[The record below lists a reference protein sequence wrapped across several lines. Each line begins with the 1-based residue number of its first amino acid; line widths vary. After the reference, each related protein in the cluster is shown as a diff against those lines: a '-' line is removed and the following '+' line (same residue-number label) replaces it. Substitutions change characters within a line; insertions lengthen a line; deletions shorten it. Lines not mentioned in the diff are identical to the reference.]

1 MNSEALMSMALGL
14 ELPWKIKSVELKKG
28 ASECP
33 ELHIDIGFT
42 RGSRF
47 PDGEGKLCPVHDTQ
61 SRRWQHLN
69 FFEHACFI
77 HCDVPRIKTS
87 EGKIIR
93 ANVPWARKNSGF
105 TSLFEAYAMVLIESE
120 MPVNK
125 VGRLMRVNPNRIWT
139 IFNHW
144 IRRAYVADDPS
155 SITQLG
161 IDETSRRK
169 GHQYITLGV
178 DMQSSRVIHVTK
190 GKGKQS
196 VHDIAHYLSL
206 KGVAK
211 RQIKQVSMDLSPAF
225 ISAAMQAFPKA
236 SIHFDRF
243 HVVKLLNEAMDE
255 VRRAEAK
262 EYQQIKGHRYTFL
275 RNPANLSEA
284 KKLELKEMISLYP
297 TLGEAYRMKE
307 TFQLMWQMPDQ
318 ESASR
323 YVDLW
328 CDYAINYAGIP
339 AFAKF
344 AKTVLSHKSGIINF
358 IESRITNAVLEGIN
372 SKVQLAKRRA
382 RGYRNLDNFINMI
395 YFLCGKLR
403 FDYPLYS
410 T

>member
-1 MNSEALMSMALGL
+1 MNSEALMSMALGI
-14 ELPWKIKSVELKKG
+14 ESPWKIKTVQFKKLDSG
-28 ASECP
+28 SP

-42 RGSRF
+42 RGSKF
-47 PDGEGKLCPVHDTQ
+47 LDSEGQPCPVHDTQ

-69 FFEHACFI
+69 FFEHGCFI

-87 EGKIIR
+87 EGKTVR
-93 ANVPWARKNSGF
+93 VEVPWARKNSGF
-105 TSLFEAYAMVLIESE
+105 TLLFEAYAMALIESE
-120 MPVNK
+120 MPISR
-125 VGRLMRVNPNRIWT
+125 VGRLMRVNPHRIWT

-144 IRRAYVADDPS
+144 IRRAYLADDPS
-155 SITQLG
+155 AITQLG

-169 GHQYITLGV
+169 GHKYITLGV
-178 DMQSSRVIHVTK
+178 DMKSARVVHVSK

-196 VHDIAHYLSL
+196 VYDIQHYLSL

-225 ISAAMQAFPKA
+225 ISATQESYPKA

-243 HVVKLLNEAMDE
+243 HVVKLLNEAMDA

-262 EYQQIKGHRYTFL
+262 EHQQIKGHRYTFL
-275 RNPANLSEA
+275 RNPAKLNKK
-284 KKLELKEMISLYP
+284 KKLELEEMISLYP

-307 TFQLMWQMPDQ
+307 TFQLMWGLNDE
-318 ESASR
+318 ESASK
-323 YVDLW
+323 YVDAW

-344 AKTVLSHKSGIINF
+344 AKTVMGHKSGIINF

-382 RGYRNLDNFINMI
+382 RGYRNVDNFINMI